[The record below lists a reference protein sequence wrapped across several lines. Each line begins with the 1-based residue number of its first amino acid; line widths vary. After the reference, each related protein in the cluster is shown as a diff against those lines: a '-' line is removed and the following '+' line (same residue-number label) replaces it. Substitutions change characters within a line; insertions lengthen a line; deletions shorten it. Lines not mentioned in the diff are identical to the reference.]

1 MIELHGRKIE
11 RALIVDD
18 DPQARDAYKYVIEDM
33 GLRPCKVSG
42 PLDDLSAFIG
52 SIEPNDVVLCDF
64 HLKKKSYASCDGDQ
78 LTAQCFRARVPSA
91 LCTTIENA
99 PIRRDYL
106 RYIPGLLDTGTPD
119 PSELHL
125 AWQKCALELDGRFEP
140 ARRPWR
146 TLVRIA
152 DIDDDHTCVYAVVP
166 AWDVHRKVRIDKD
179 NLPPGI
185 RKLVEPDRR
194 FHALV
199 NTGATSHREL
209 FFDDWEA
216 E

>member
-1 MIELHGRKIE
+1 MIELQGRQIE

-18 DPQARDAYKYVIEDM
+18 DPQARDAYKYIIEDI
-33 GLRPCKVSG
+33 GLQPCQVPG
-42 PLDDLSAFIG
+42 PLDDLSAFVD

-64 HLKKKSYASCDGDQ
+64 HLKRKSYASCDGDQ
-78 LTAQCFRARVPSA
+78 LTAKCFHAKVPSA
-91 LCTTIENA
+91 LCTTFEDA
-99 PIRRDYL
+99 PIRRDCL

-119 PSELHL
+119 PSGLRL
-125 AWQKCALELDGRFEP
+125 AWQKCAQELDGRFEP

-152 DIDDDHTCVYAVVP
+152 DIDPDHRCVYVAVP
-166 AWDVHRKVRIDKD
+166 AWDVDRKVPIDSD
-179 NLPPGI
+179 NLPQEI
-185 RKLVEPDRR
+185 RDLIEPDRR

-199 NTGATSHREL
+199 NTGATNHREL
-209 FFDDWEA
+209 FFDEWEP